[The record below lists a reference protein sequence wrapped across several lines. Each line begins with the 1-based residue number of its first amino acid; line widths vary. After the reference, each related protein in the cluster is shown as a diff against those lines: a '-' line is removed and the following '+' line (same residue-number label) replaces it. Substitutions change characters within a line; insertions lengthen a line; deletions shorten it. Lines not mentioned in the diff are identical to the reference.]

1 MLNKDLIDLTRLMGE
16 GEAEI
21 IPLLTEEN
29 TKDLTVADMPEE
41 MAILPLR
48 GNVFFP
54 GVVLPITAGRDK
66 SVQLIKTAYRN
77 KDIIGVVAQK
87 TAVIDDPK
95 EEDLYK
101 IGTMARVL
109 KTLNMPDG
117 TTMVILQGLDRFK
130 LESLVSNEPYWI
142 GKTTAAP
149 DKAKDMPADSV
160 IISEAL
166 RDSYLKLLKMMP
178 NIPTDPSFAIR
189 NIENPY
195 FLLNYI
201 AAHLEIEVSEKQ
213 ELLELNDF
221 VKRADSILEHLN
233 KETNLQELKIK
244 IQKKVSRDID
254 KQQRDFLL
262 TQQLKTIQ
270 EELGGS
276 PAEQEIDNLRKRA
289 AEKNWSEEVSET
301 FEKEIGRLS
310 SMHSS
315 SPDYSVQLNYLN
327 FMLELP
333 WNEFTVDNFDLER
346 AQEILDEDH
355 YGLEKVKQRILEY
368 LAVLKLKGNMK
379 SPVLCLVGPPGVGK
393 TSLGKSIARAT
404 QRKYVRVALGGL
416 NDESEIRGHRR
427 TYIGAMAGRI
437 LKSIA
442 KCGSSNPVFVLD
454 EIDKV
459 GGMSAH
465 GDPASA
471 MLEVLDPEQNTSFHD
486 NYLDIDYDLSNVMF
500 IATANSLSNV
510 HPALIDR
517 MEIINVSGYIE
528 QEKLKIATRHLL
540 PKQLKEHGLLKKDIG
555 LSDKLLSQL
564 INQYTAESGVRQL
577 DKTIAKLVRHRAV
590 QIVKGEEHKK
600 AIKATDLKE
609 ILGLPTRHHDSQLKK
624 NHIGVVCGLA
634 WTQVG
639 GEILFVEAAAA
650 KGKGNLNLTGN
661 LGDVMKES
669 ATLAYEYIKSNAE
682 ILGIDIEELEKKNL
696 YVHVPEGA
704 TPKDGPSAGITMFT
718 AMLSTLTQKKVRSDV
733 AMTGE
738 ITLRGSVLPVG
749 GIKEKIL
756 AAKRAGISEII
767 LSESNRRDIEDIQAE
782 YLDGLTFHYVE
793 KMSEIPAL
801 AFEKNSETK

>member
-1 MLNKDLIDLTRLMGE
+1 MLNKDLIDLTQLMGE

-29 TKDLTVADMPEE
+29 TKDLTVTDMPEE

-54 GVVLPITAGRDK
+54 GVVLPITAGRVK
-66 SVQLIKTAYRN
+66 SVELIKAAYRN

-87 TAVIDDPK
+87 TANIDDPK
-95 EEDLYK
+95 EEDLYT

-130 LESLVSNEPYWI
+130 LESLTSTEPYWM
-142 GKTTAAP
+142 GKVSAAP
-149 DKAKDMPADSV
+149 DKAKDMPSDSF

-178 NIPTDPSFAIR
+178 NIPSDPSFAIR

-201 AAHLEIEVSEKQ
+201 AAHLEVEVSEKQ

-221 VKRADSILEHLN
+221 VQRANGVLEYLS

-276 PAEQEIDNLRKRA
+276 PAEQEIENLRKRA
-289 AEKNWSEEVSET
+289 SEKNWGEKVSEI

-327 FMLELP
+327 FLLDLP

-355 YGLEKVKQRILEY
+355 YGLEKIKQRILEY

-404 QRKYVRVALGGL
+404 GRKYVRVALGGL

-427 TYIGAMAGRI
+427 TYIGAMPGRI
-437 LKSIA
+437 LKSIS

-528 QEKLKIATRHLL
+528 QEKLKIATQHLL

-600 AIKATDLKE
+600 AIKAAELKE

-704 TPKDGPSAGITMFT
+704 TPKDGPSAGVTMFT

-756 AAKRAGISEII
+756 AAKRATISEII
-767 LSESNRRDIEDIQAE
+767 LSESNRRDIEDIQSE
-782 YLDGLTFHYVE
+782 YLEGLTFHYVE
-793 KMSEIPAL
+793 NMSEIPPL
-801 AFEKNSETK
+801 AFEK